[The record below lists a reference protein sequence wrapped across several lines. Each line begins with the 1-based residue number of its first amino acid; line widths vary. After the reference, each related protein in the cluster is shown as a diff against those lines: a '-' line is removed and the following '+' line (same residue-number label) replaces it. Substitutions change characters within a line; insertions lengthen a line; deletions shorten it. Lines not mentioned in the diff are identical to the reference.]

1 MIWPTDRRLPQLEK
15 PPSGGA
21 LLAAALGSQ
30 SVRKAAGKTGF
41 IGTARLEPLYPFGLK
56 KIDTLIANR

>member
-15 PPSGGA
+15 PPSGGWR
-21 LLAAALGSQ
+21 LAAALGSQ
-30 SVRKAAGKTGF
+30 SIRKVAGKTVL
-41 IGTARLEPLYPFGLK
+41 IGTAKPESLSPIGLK

>member
-15 PPSGGA
+15 PLSGGWP
-21 LLAAALGSQ
+21 LAAALGSP
-30 SVRKAAGKTGF
+30 SVPKAAGKTVL
-41 IGTARLEPLYPFGLK
+41 IGTARPEQLHPIGLK